1 MGVRGAE
8 RCLCCFV
15 YLQVS
20 KTRAAA
26 MVTMAPTSTGGEVVR
41 VVGSN
46 RGKRGLE
53 SGRDAWIAGILVLDE
68 FVEELRLREAN

>member
-1 MGVRGAE
+1 MTCRRETEEEVRGADDDVSYDEVSLGAMSDGSAEGE

-26 MVTMAPTSTGGEVVR
+26 MVTMVAMVTMAPTSTG
-41 VVGSN
+41 
-46 RGKRGLE
+46 
-53 SGRDAWIAGILVLDE
+53 
-68 FVEELRLREAN
+68 